1 MNQLTVL
8 FSKRFMYL
16 NAATGQEVKP
26 LIQMYLPELYSL
38 IENETD
44 VSIIYNVAYSY
55 LVTQVVSI
63 YNMVMELF
71 GSDSMQNTMQM
82 VNSVVKFGQNM
93 LAMSQ
98 QRK

>member
-1 MNQLTVL
+1 
-8 FSKRFMYL
+8 MYL

-26 LIQMYLPELYSL
+26 LIQMYLPDLYSL

-44 VSIIYNVAYSY
+44 VSVIYNVAYSY
-55 LVTQVVSI
+55 LVTQVVTI

-71 GSDSMQNTMQM
+71 GSDSMQNTMQL
-82 VNSVVKFGQNM
+82 VNSVMKFGQNM